1 MTLRARIAAVAGL
14 AVALAILATAVF
26 TYVAVRS
33 SLRGEVD
40 SALEERADRFDQG
53 EARGVDGPGPSGPP
67 GPRIGRLRRGIPGLD
82 AAERPGAHPGPGEVH
97 RAGPPPRDRLRPI
110 PSESPFG
117 GAEGYTQ
124 FVTSSGTVLRPP
136 GAESALPVQDRAR
149 EIARSGDGE
158 YLTDLDVD
166 DSHLRVLTR
175 ATGAGAVQVARPL
188 DEIDSQ
194 LSRLL
199 VALAVLG
206 VVGVALGVALGAL
219 VARAALVPVARFT
232 SRTEQLSE
240 AREPSGR
247 MEVVG
252 DDELARL
259 ARSFNSTLDALESAV
274 EAQRHL
280 VADASH
286 ELRTP
291 IASLRANVQNLEDAE
306 RLPPDERDRMRADI
320 VAELDELTS
329 LVGDVVELAKG
340 AKPGKVQD
348 DVRLDRLLDDL
359 VQRAERRGGNDVD
372 LRLSTQPTLIRGEPE
387 RLSRAV
393 SNLLENAIKW
403 SPPGGVVEVDLS
415 DGVLTVRD
423 HGPGF
428 REEDL
433 PHVFER
439 FYRAPAARGM
449 SGSGLGL
456 AIVQQAA
463 EAHGGFVEAANAPG
477 GGALMRAG
485 FGPRVQMEETPQPV
499 QQA

>member
-1 MTLRARIAAVAGL
+1 MTLRARIAGVAGL
-14 AVALAILATAVF
+14 AVAVAILAAAVF

-40 SALEERADRFDQG
+40 SALRDRADRFDRAVTRPNG
-53 EARGVDGPGPSGPP
+53 RPRPPNAAARRIDRLRHRGGAGPGPIGGP
-67 GPRIGRLRRGIPGLD
+67 GP
-82 AAERPGAHPGPGEVH
+82 HH
-97 RAGPPPRDRLRPI
+97 RAGPLGPPPRDRLRPI

-124 FVTSSGTVLRPP
+124 FVTRSGAVLEPP
-136 GAESALPVQDRAR
+136 GAISSLPVQDRAR
-149 EIARSGDGE
+149 QIARAGEGE
-158 YLTDLDVD
+158 YLTDMEVG

-175 ATGAGAVQVARPL
+175 ATGSNGAVQVARPL

-194 LSRLL
+194 LGRLL

-206 VVGVALGVALGAL
+206 AVGVALGAGLGAL
-219 VARAALVPVARFT
+219 VARAALVPIARFT
-232 SRTEQLSE
+232 SRTEQLSAE
-240 AREPSGR
+240 GEPSQR

-259 ARSFNSTLDALESAV
+259 ARSFNATLDALESAV
-274 EAQRHL
+274 ESQRHL

-291 IASLRANVQNLEDAE
+291 IASLRANVQNLQDAE
-306 RLPPDERDRMRADI
+306 RLPPEERERMRADI
-320 VAELDELTS
+320 IEELDELTS

-340 AKPGKVQD
+340 AKPGEVQD
-348 DVRLDRLLDDL
+348 DVRLDRLVEDL
-359 VQRAERRGGNDVD
+359 VLRTERRAGPDVEI
-372 LRLSTQPTLIRGEPE
+372 RLSTQPTLIRGEPE

-393 SNLLENAIKW
+393 SNLLANAVKW
-403 SPPGGVVEVDLS
+403 SPRGGVVEVDLS

-463 EAHGGFVEAANAPG
+463 EAHGGFVEASNAPG

-485 FGPRVQMEETPQPV
+485 FGPRVEPEEAPEPAR
-499 QQA
+499 QA

>member
-1 MTLRARIAAVAGL
+1 VTLRARIAAVAGV
-14 AVALAILATAVF
+14 AVAVAILATAVF

-40 SALEERADRFDQG
+40 SALANRADRFDHP
-53 EARGVDGPGPSGPP
+53 RSHDPGPGGGPAEDVGPP
-67 GPRIGRLRRGIPGLD
+67 G
-82 AAERPGAHPGPGEVH
+82 RPPPVPEHRGPGG
-97 RAGPPPRDRLRPI
+97 APPRERLRPD
-110 PSESPFG
+110 PSGSPFG

-136 GAESALPVQDRAR
+136 GAVATLPVQAGAR
-149 EIARSGDGE
+149 EIARSGEGRE
-158 YLTDLDVD
+158 LTDLDVD
-166 DSHLRVLTR
+166 GTHLRVLTQG
-175 ATGAGAVQVARPL
+175 TGNGGAVQVARPL
-188 DEIDSQ
+188 EEIDRQ

-206 VVGVALGVALGAL
+206 AVGIGLGVGLGAL
-219 VARAALVPVARFT
+219 VARAALVPIGRFT
-232 SRTEQLSE
+232 SRTEQLSAE
-240 AREPSGR
+240 RDLSQR
-247 MEVVG
+247 MEVMG

-259 ARSFNSTLDALESAV
+259 ARSFNSTLDSLESAV

-291 IASLRANVQNLEDAE
+291 IASLRANVQNLGDAE
-306 RLPPDERDRMRADI
+306 RLPLDDRKRMHADI
-320 VAELDELTS
+320 VEELDELTS

-340 AKPGKVQD
+340 AKPGEAQD
-348 DVRLDRLLDDL
+348 DVRLDRLVDDL
-359 VQRAERRGGNDVD
+359 VLRAERRAGGEVD
-372 LRLSTQPTLIRGEPE
+372 LRLSAEPTLIRGEPE

-393 SNLLENAIKW
+393 SNLLANAVKW
-403 SPPGGVVEVDLS
+403 SPRGGTVEVILAE
-415 DGVLTVRD
+415 GVLTVGD

-433 PHVFER
+433 PRVFER

-463 EAHGGFVEAANAPG
+463 EAHGGFVEASNAAG
-477 GGALMRAG
+477 GGALMRVG
-485 FGPRVQMEETPQPV
+485 FGARIELA
-499 QQA
+499 QAPEPAGQA